1 MHYFL
6 VTSVVVVVVVVVES
20 CCKQLALLFD
30 VSAHMPI
37 DIYVNTDERR
47 F

>member
-6 VTSVVVVVVVVVES
+6 VTSVVVVVVVES